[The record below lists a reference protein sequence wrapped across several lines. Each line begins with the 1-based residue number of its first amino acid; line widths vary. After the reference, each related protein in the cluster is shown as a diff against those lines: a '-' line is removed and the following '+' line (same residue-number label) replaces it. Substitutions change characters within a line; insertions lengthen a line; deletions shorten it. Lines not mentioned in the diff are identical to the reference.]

1 MTKEKFIFCNLPPVL
16 IVQLNRFEFNFYGK
30 KLNQFFT
37 YRLDLTD
44 YFYGYDM
51 NYSAKYD
58 LVAVS
63 NHYGSFY
70 GGHCK

>member
-1 MTKEKFIFCNLPPVL
+1 MKI
-16 IVQLNRFEFNFYGK
+16 
-30 KLNQFFT
+30 KLNLFVSYIYIYT